1 MILALFIF
9 CALTALFMMKFVVY
23 YQYSWFK
30 FYANLKRKIFYN
42 TFIRFF
48 LQGALKM
55 QIAFCVTLMAD
66 GWTNW
71 SGTRIII

>member
-1 MILALFIF
+1 MVLGILLALF
-9 CALTALFMMKFVVY
+9 VVLCMSY
-23 YQYSWFK
+23 VVNYKYSWYK

-55 QIAFCVTLMAD
+55 QIAYCVTLMAD

-71 SGTRIII
+71 SGRQIML

>member
-1 MILALFIF
+1 VLLALCILI
-9 CALTALFMMKFVVY
+9 ALFVLFMMKFVVY
-23 YQYSWFK
+23 YKYSWFK

-66 GWTNW
+66 GWTDW
-71 SGTRIII
+71 SGKRIII